1 MSAYLSGNVTNLL
14 PQVVV
19 IGDQSSGK
27 SSVLESISGVAL
39 PRGSN
44 LVTRCPLQMAL
55 RQGKER
61 AWISYGEGDNEVK
74 KELSLGEIPAAIE
87 EATDELAGTNKG
99 IVNSLIRLR
108 VQRPNA
114 PDLTLV
120 DLPGIVRVPVGEQPD
135 NIETQIKDLITEHA
149 EGSAKIILAVLPATH
164 DLATQEA
171 VRIAQDLDPEGKRT
185 IDVVTK
191 VDIQP
196 ASVRQ
201 KLDGSDTNAPK
212 LQLGCVGVMN
222 RSEADLKN
230 GLTAEQMQNKEASFF
245 ASHAELHSLPATCKG
260 LPALV
265 QQLVYLQLQRIK
277 KFLPEFKQQIMTRK
291 REALEDIA
299 ANEGVVGNEAEA
311 HSRMT
316 QCLTSLYRH
325 FKANT
330 KARYDFRDSVDTQEE
345 MRLSPRLE
353 ELTEAHIEQ
362 AWEAF
367 GGKVWLYGQDS
378 LDHLATIMKECSGF
392 TLPDITVSDAVGD
405 TFREKIWCNLEGP
418 AHVYLG
424 EAQDYVAKVFSALI
438 DAEFAEYPPL
448 AEHFEAQ
455 VADML
460 NDARAECTAEISR
473 IVKRQSVTLTRNPSY
488 AEGVSCLD
496 NIVLQ
501 VEEGSLD
508 QADSA
513 RAAFFKLAH
522 DDDADSELD
531 GAWKQLCA
539 DIEDSDTWLI
549 KEKVYKSQ
557 FQLAAYT
564 RIAMQL
570 VWDEFPKMVRVQLVE
585 EMADKILPMMTMFK
599 GREADLV
606 SLMSNP
612 QKAAQRD
619 MAKAQLASY
628 QKALK
633 DLSRIW
639 TILSSSG
646 LKQSSARV

>member
-455 VADML
+455 AL
-460 NDARAECTAEISR
+460 
-473 IVKRQSVTLTRNPSY
+473 
-488 AEGVSCLD
+488 
-496 NIVLQ
+496 
-501 VEEGSLD
+501 
-508 QADSA
+508 
-513 RAAFFKLAH
+513 AAFFKLAH